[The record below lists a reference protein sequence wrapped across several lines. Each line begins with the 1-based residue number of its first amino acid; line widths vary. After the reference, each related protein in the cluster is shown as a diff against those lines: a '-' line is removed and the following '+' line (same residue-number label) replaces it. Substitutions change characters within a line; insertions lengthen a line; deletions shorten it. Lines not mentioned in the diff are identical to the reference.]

1 MKKSSIV
8 RVKRKGQVTIPSDL
22 REEFGLEEG
31 SVLRVQKE
39 KNGILLEMVR
49 PVEGGEVV
57 GRNEYRRVLGELEE
71 LRRDWRRR
79 E

>member
-1 MKKSSIV
+1 MKKSTLV
-8 RVKRKGQVTIPSDL
+8 RVKRKGQVTIPSDI

-39 KNGILLEMVR
+39 RNGILLQMVQ
-49 PVEGGEVV
+49 PLSAGDVV
-57 GRNEYRRVLGELEE
+57 GNTEYESVLGELDD
-71 LRRDWRRR
+71 LRRNWRRR